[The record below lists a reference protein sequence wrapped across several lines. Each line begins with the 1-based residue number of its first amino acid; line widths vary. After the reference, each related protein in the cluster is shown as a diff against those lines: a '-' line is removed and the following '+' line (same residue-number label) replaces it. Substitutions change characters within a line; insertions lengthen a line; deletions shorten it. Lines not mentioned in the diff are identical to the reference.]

1 MYLPS
6 SNVNVGDTPVSVGS
20 VITSDSFICP
30 HNTDFSTIHYAFLYS
45 KGQTGIF
52 PEKNLEKEDDL
63 LPSPYELST
72 RKVEGGIFI
81 EVFVQPG
88 KFTIVERGKNGF
100 SDSPVATGSIHRN
113 ASPEVI

>member
-6 SNVNVGDTPVSVGS
+6 SNVNVGDTPVSVGT

-30 HNTDFSTIHYAFLYS
+30 HKTDFSSIHNAFLYS

-52 PEKNLEKEDDL
+52 PEKNPEKEDDL

-81 EVFVQPG
+81 EGIRPAG
-88 KFTIVERGKNGF
+88 KVH
-100 SDSPVATGSIHRN
+100 DC
-113 ASPEVI
+113 